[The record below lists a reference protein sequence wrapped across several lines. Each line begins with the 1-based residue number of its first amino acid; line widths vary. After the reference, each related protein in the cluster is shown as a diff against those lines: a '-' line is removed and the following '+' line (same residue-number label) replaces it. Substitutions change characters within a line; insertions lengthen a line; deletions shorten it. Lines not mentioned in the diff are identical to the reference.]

1 MPWRRFVTLSDPRRE
16 STAEVTYVDHLS
28 QGSIEGAKMV
38 KRIMLNASACL
49 MNADLGKNASEIE
62 WATTQALRADAASAV
77 ATTVEDALEPRWSMN
92 TRWRKL

>member
-1 MPWRRFVTLSDPRRE
+1 M
-16 STAEVTYVDHLS
+16 TYVDHLS

-62 WATTQALRADAASAV
+62 WATTQALPGRTPRV
-77 ATTVEDALEPRWSMN
+77 RWRTTVEDALEPRWSMN